1 MKIDLKKL
9 VGQLPANDNGF
20 KKKMRFHQGW
30 WRTFVLNEDEGN
42 NPVREREKVCNT
54 IMNGTVDASRKNFLS
69 KQILNA
75 VLLTIEERKNAGAG
89 ILEENRLYNNLLSS
103 QPLCFNFFGELKAD
117 KDLALKVLQQFWA
130 ELTEVRNVVF
140 EYAPG
145 ENFTNDNSAFDVA
158 FEVMAGSQS
167 GLVGFECKY
176 TDTFSSTAYRKAEY
190 KSIFQKGR
198 ESAFN
203 AEYDEFTTA
212 KYNQLFRNQ
221 LIAEALVQ
229 EGDLQFVYTGLFCH
243 QDDRSALQTG
253 SDFQGMLKN
262 GTKKFKVI
270 TYQDFIEKM
279 QRLEI
284 GWEMRELS
292 MMLWA
297 RYCGTQLSAQAFEYQ
312 LIPGET

>member
-30 WRTFVLNEDEGN
+30 WRAFVLNEDEGN
-42 NPVREREKVCNT
+42 NPVQKGEKVCNT
-54 IMNGTVDASRKNFLS
+54 ILNGTVDAYRKNFLS

-117 KDLALKVLQQFWA
+117 KDLALKVLQQFWP

-158 FEVMAGSQS
+158 FDVMIGKKN
-167 GLVGFECKY
+167 GLVGLECKY
-176 TDTFSSTAYRKAEY
+176 TDTFSPKEHTKPEYESIFQQGRERAFIAEY
-190 KSIFQKGR
+190 K
-198 ESAFN
+198 
-203 AEYDEFTTA
+203 EFTVA

-229 EGDLQFVYTGLFCH
+229 EGGKQFVYTGLFCH
-243 QDDRSALQTG
+243 QDDRSALHTG

-270 TYQDFIEKM
+270 TYQDFIERM
-279 QRLEI
+279 QLLEI
-284 GWEMRELS
+284 SWELRQLS

-297 RYCGTQLSAQAFEYQ
+297 RYCGTQLSAQALE
-312 LIPGET
+312 

>member
-1 MKIDLKKL
+1 MKIDLQKL
-9 VGQLPANDNGF
+9 VGQVPANESGF

-30 WRTFVLNEDEGN
+30 WRAFVLNEDEGY
-42 NPVREREKVCNT
+42 NPVQKGEKVCNT
-54 IMNGTVDASRKNFLS
+54 ILNGADDASRKNFLS

-75 VLLTIEERKNAGAG
+75 VLLTIQERKMAGSG
-89 ILEENRLYNNLLSS
+89 ILEESRLYNNLLSS

-117 KDLALKVLQQFWA
+117 KDLALKVLQQFWP

-140 EYAPG
+140 EYAPR
-145 ENFTNDNSAFDVA
+145 ENYTNDNSAFDVA
-158 FEVMAGSQS
+158 FDVMIGNQN
-167 GLVGFECKY
+167 GLIGLECKY
-176 TDTFSSTAYRKAEY
+176 TDTFSSTAYTKPEY
-190 KSIFQKGR
+190 KSIFQQGSK
-198 ESAFN
+198 STFI
-203 AEYDEFTTA
+203 AEYKEFTVA

-229 EGDLQFVYTGLFCH
+229 EGGKQFVYTGLFCH

-279 QRLEI
+279 QQLEI
-284 GWEMRELS
+284 SWELRELS

-297 RYCGTQLSAQAFEYQ
+297 RYCGTQLSAHAFE
-312 LIPGET
+312 